1 MLQLRVS
8 TTTSGNLRASSGD
21 ESTVAGCKK
30 QWSDPEPSLLAV
42 DGGMHP
48 LDDSVDSGPSHYKG
62 VMLEDTVNIEALR
75 FMKAE

>member
-1 MLQLRVS
+1 
-8 TTTSGNLRASSGD
+8 
-21 ESTVAGCKK
+21 
-30 QWSDPEPSLLAV
+30 
-42 DGGMHP
+42 MHP